1 MNEIVRLREQIF
13 TKINELLKQKALIL
27 LWGKSG
33 SGKSILL
40 QRLVK
45 QHKAVLINEIF
56 KDELEFKSCVEKA
69 KAQGVNIILLDEVGM
84 YTQTL
89 FEYIR
94 IYSDTLSFVLSSHKK
109 ILLFQ
114 KEHFKSRFHAQ
125 IELKNLSLAEL
136 KDYMKAKFKLEFSH
150 KNLSFLMKIYKG
162 NLRNIDKILK
172 SFQELSQYFQHNKN
186 EKYVLTLSALENDL
200 LR

>member
-1 MNEIVRLREQIF
+1 MNEIVKLREHIF
-13 TKINELLKQKALIL
+13 TKINELLKHKALIF

-40 QRLVK
+40 QRLAK

-56 KDELEFKSCVEKA
+56 TNEQDLKLCIEKA
-69 KAQGVNIILLDEVGM
+69 KEQGINIILLDEVGM
-84 YTQTL
+84 YKHPL

-109 ILLFQ
+109 IALFK
-114 KEHFKSRFHAQ
+114 KEHFKSRFQAQ
-125 IELKNLSLAEL
+125 IELKNLNETEL
-136 KDYMKAKFKLEFSH
+136 KEYIKEKFMLELSH
-150 KNLSFLMKIYKG
+150 NNLSFLMKISKG
-162 NLRNIDKILK
+162 NLRNIDKTLK
-172 SFQELSQYFQHNKN
+172 SFLELSNYFQGNKN
-186 EKYVLTLSALENDL
+186 KKYIFKLSALENDL